1 MHCRACQKWLFLA
14 ASQWFISSFISCLA
28 NISRVL
34 SNPGRLDT
42 LLFWFFPHCLNS
54 LRACC
59 SATVSLLQES
69 VWGADV
75 QHSLNSQL
83 QWRVDCIVYLF
94 LYWES
99 FAVWRTL
106 WFFLLFFVYSYVLIS
121 SVGQPCYISEITGK
135 RRRERWL
142 IRRKRNRER
151 CISRKNCSGWR
162 EIFFYETVKKTV

>member
-106 WFFLLFFVYSYVLIS
+106 CFFFFVFCLLLCTHLLSWPTLLYFWNNWKEKEGEMTDKEKKKSWEMYLEKKL
-121 SVGQPCYISEITGK
+121 QRLK
-135 RRRERWL
+135 RD
-142 IRRKRNRER
+142 
-151 CISRKNCSGWR
+151 
-162 EIFFYETVKKTV
+162 IFLRDS

>member
-28 NISRVL
+28 TISWVL

-83 QWRVDCIVYLF
+83 QWRVDCILYLF

-106 WFFLLFFVYSYVLIS
+106 CVLFFFVYSYVLIS
-121 SVGQPCYISEITGK
+121 SVGQPCYYSEITGK

-142 IRRKRNRER
+142 IRRKRNRKR
-151 CISRKNCSGWR
+151 CI
-162 EIFFYETVKKTV
+162 